1 MQIAK
6 DNYNTFA
13 SFFHYMKKI
22 IELFL
27 KNVNGAEFE
36 PEFFVCY
43 YIDKLSR
50 EYLFRR

>member
-22 IELFL
+22 IESFL
-27 KNVNGAEFE
+27 KKVNGAEFE
-36 PEFFVCY
+36 TGFSLCY
-43 YIDKLSR
+43 YIDKLRR